1 MASVTDLTASAARR
15 FDRMMASLE
24 RRFFPDA
31 REWVVSRATG
41 DTVEIAIGTGLNLP
55 YYRADVR
62 LTGVDLS
69 PAMLAV
75 AVDRAARQGR
85 TLPAVVGDATRLPFP
100 DASFDSLVCTFALC
114 EVPDVGT
121 ALDEFVRVLRP
132 GGRLLLADH
141 VIATTALVR
150 LGQRLL
156 EAITIPASGEH
167 FTRRPAAQLPAQLTL
182 IASHRRTNGAVEYV
196 EARKLA
202 ASVTGGQ

>member
-1 MASVTDLTASAARR
+1 MAA
-15 FDRMMASLE
+15 LE

-31 REWVVSRATG
+31 REWVVHRATG

-55 YYRADVR
+55 YYHPDVR

-75 AVDRAARQGR
+75 AVERAAQQGR
-85 TLPAVVGDATRLPFP
+85 TLLAAVGDAARLPFA

-114 EVPDVGT
+114 EVPDVGAT
-121 ALDEFVRVLRP
+121 LDEFVRVLRP

-141 VIATTALVR
+141 VVATTAVTR

-156 EAITIPASGEH
+156 EAITIPVSGEH
-167 FTRRPAAQLPAQLTL
+167 FTRRPAAQLPSQLAL
-182 IASHRRTNGAVEYV
+182 IDSRRRTSGAVEYV
-196 EARKLA
+196 EARKQPA
-202 ASVTGGQ
+202 GVSQDQ

>member
-1 MASVTDLTASAARR
+1 MANVTDLSESEARR

-31 REWVVSRATG
+31 REWVVSRAAG

-69 PAMLAV
+69 PAMLTV
-75 AVDRAARQGR
+75 AVERAARQSR
-85 TLPAVVGDATRLPFP
+85 ALPAVVGDAARLPFP

-141 VIATTALVR
+141 VIATTAVVR

-156 EAITIPASGEH
+156 EAITIPLSGEH
-167 FTRRPAAQLPAQLTL
+167 FTRRPAAQFPAQLTVT
-182 IASHRRTNGAVEYV
+182 ASHRRTNGAVEYV
-196 EARKLA
+196 EARKRSA
-202 ASVTGGQ
+202 GVTDDH

>member
-1 MASVTDLTASAARR
+1 MANVTETADSAKR
-15 FDRMMASLE
+15 FDQTMLSLE

-31 REWVVSRATG
+31 REWVVTRASG
-41 DTVEIAIGTGLNLP
+41 DTVEVAIGTGLNLP
-55 YYRADVR
+55 YYGADVR

-75 AVDRAARQGR
+75 AVERAAQRGR
-85 TLPAVVGDATRLPFP
+85 KLHAVVGDAAQLPFA

-114 EVPDVGT
+114 EVPDVGV
-121 ALDEFVRVLRP
+121 ALTEFARVLRP

-141 VIATTALVR
+141 VVATTAIVR

-167 FTRRPAAQLPAQLTL
+167 YTRRPAAQLPADFTVVD
-182 IASHRRTNGAVEYV
+182 SHRRTKGAVEYV
-196 EARKLA
+196 EARTRP
-202 ASVTGGQ
+202 ASVIGGQ